1 MQRGRAVWEN
11 GQVGEYRDLGLEE
24 EVEVVVVVMMMMM
37 MMRFVVD
44 YCYPVLNVLCL
55 QLSLMCVCVGER

>member
-24 EVEVVVVVMMMMM
+24 EEEEEEVVVVVM

>member
-1 MQRGRAVWEN
+1 
-11 GQVGEYRDLGLEE
+11 
-24 EVEVVVVVMMMMM
+24 VVMM

-55 QLSLMCVCVGER
+55 QLSLVCVCR

>member
-1 MQRGRAVWEN
+1 M
-11 GQVGEYRDLGLEE
+11 
-24 EVEVVVVVMMMMM
+24 EVVVVMMMMMMMM